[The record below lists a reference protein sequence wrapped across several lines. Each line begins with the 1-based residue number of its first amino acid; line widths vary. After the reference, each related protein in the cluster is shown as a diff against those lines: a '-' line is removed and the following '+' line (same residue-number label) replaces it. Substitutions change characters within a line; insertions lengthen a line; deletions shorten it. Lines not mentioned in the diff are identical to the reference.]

1 MEPTVGELEQIA
13 AMVAAAERPTLVV
26 GAQTLTRAS
35 EANAVAAAIRRLGI
49 PTWLGGTARGLLGAH
64 DAVQYRHNR
73 GKALKQS
80 DLVIVAG
87 FPFDFRLGYGMKIN
101 RDAKI
106 ITVNRDKPS
115 LSKNRRP
122 TLGVHADPGRF
133 LQLLGQFVEP
143 HTASRW
149 SGWSGALRADEDARD
164 AEIAK
169 MADEPNEHI
178 HPVDLALA
186 IEECMADDSVLVV
199 DGGDFVATM
208 AYVLRPRRPLSW
220 LDPGVFG
227 TLGVG
232 GGFAV
237 GAAAVRRGAEVWL
250 LWGDGASAYSL
261 AEMDTLA
268 RHGLPVIAVIGNDG
282 SWAQIARDQVKLLG
296 SDIGTVLVRNDYHLV
311 AEGYGA
317 KGLLLKRPEEIPAV
331 LAEAKRLAAA
341 GHPVVINAWIG
352 KTAFREGSISI

>member
-1 MEPTVGELEQIA
+1 
-13 AMVAAAERPTLVV
+13 
-26 GAQTLTRAS
+26 
-35 EANAVAAAIRRLGI
+35 
-49 PTWLGGTARGLLGAH
+49 
-64 DAVQYRHNR
+64 
-73 GKALKQS
+73 
-80 DLVIVAG
+80 
-87 FPFDFRLGYGMKIN
+87 
-101 RDAKI
+101 
-106 ITVNRDKPS
+106 
-115 LSKNRRP
+115 
-122 TLGVHADPGRF
+122 
-133 LQLLGQFVEP
+133 
-143 HTASRW
+143 
-149 SGWSGALRADEDARD
+149 
-164 AEIAK
+164 
-169 MADEPNEHI
+169 
-178 HPVDLALA
+178 
-186 IEECMADDSVLVV
+186 VV